1 MEKIFGYDMYG
12 DESEA
17 MMNIDFRK
25 EYLKED
31 IEEKKKE
38 IKSLEYQIE
47 TAFDDDIPDLEDK
60 LEIAEEELNELEKAL
75 KNY

>member
-1 MEKIFGYDMYG
+1 MDYNKIYG

-17 MMNIDFRK
+17 MMNVDFRK

-38 IKSLEYQIE
+38 IKSLENQIE

-60 LEIAEEELNELEKAL
+60 LAIAEDELDELEKAL
-75 KNY
+75 KTYE